1 MSITFFTPCNEYKP
15 NFLKRM
21 KINFKHT
28 RWSFSII
35 LTLATLG
42 ATLLTSCDED
52 NGLPYYDDKSLD
64 APYLFTEGYQDEIQY
79 PYQLSTPLTDW
90 LSLVRDDV
98 KVCKLSI
105 PGTHDSMTGMGFYTP
120 VVKYFSNIMAISQVS
135 TFDEQMSSG
144 IRFFD
149 FRPVVAI
156 DTLAQ
161 KPEDRQIL
169 RLAHGFT
176 EVNVSLEQSI
186 DWMQQ
191 FLKSHPSE
199 FFIVKIQADNGME
212 SQQNWTVLLN
222 KVLSMPKYQ
231 GLFVE
236 NWRPD
241 ITVGEMR
248 GKILWLSRYDLR
260 PVNPA
265 FHYPVAYCDW
275 PDEDPDVD
283 EEVHPEQQRNCAIY
297 NMEDPSI
304 RATLY
309 KQDYYKTTSE
319 KRMATK
325 IATVLAMMKSAREAT
340 ASDEN
345 IWIVNHCSAYTE
357 VSARGYITNASN
369 LHPKVIE
376 ELLANEGTVGIMPM
390 DMSCHDYVRCIING
404 GTPYTSDYLYGFYPR
419 SQSLT
424 NLLVMSNKK
433 FFK

>member
-1 MSITFFTPCNEYKP
+1 
-15 NFLKRM
+15 M
-21 KINFKHT
+21 KINIKQKT
-28 RWSFSII
+28 WSYSVA
-35 LTLATLG
+35 LVALAALST
-42 ATLLTSCDED
+42 ALLSSCSED
-52 NGLPYYDDKSLD
+52 NGEPYYDEKSLD
-64 APYLFTEGYQDEIQY
+64 VPYLFTEGYQDEIQH
-79 PYQLSTPLTDW
+79 PYQLSAPIADW

-135 TFDEQMSSG
+135 TFDEQMSNG

-161 KPEDRQIL
+161 LPQDRQIL

-176 EVNVSLEQSI
+176 EVNVSFEESI

-191 FLKSHPSE
+191 FLKAHPSE

-212 SQQNWTVLLN
+212 SQQNWTILLN
-222 KVLSMPKYQ
+222 KVLSLPKYQ

-283 EEVHPEQQRNCAIY
+283 EEVHPDQQRNCAIY
-297 NMEDPSI
+297 NMEDQSI
-304 RATLY
+304 KATLY

-325 IATVLAMMKSAREAT
+325 ISTVLAMMKSAREAT

-424 NLLVMSNKK
+424 NLLIMSNKK
-433 FFK
+433 LFK

>member
-1 MSITFFTPCNEYKP
+1 
-15 NFLKRM
+15 M
-21 KINFKHT
+21 KIKIKQT
-28 RWSFSII
+28 KWSQSVF
-35 LTLATLG
+35 LTLALFG
-42 ATLLTSCDED
+42 ASVLSSCDED
-52 NGLPYYDDKSLD
+52 KGEPYYDDKSLD
-64 APYLFTEGYQDEIQY
+64 VPYLFSEGYQDQIQY
-79 PYQLSTPLTDW
+79 PYELATPLTDW

-105 PGTHDSMTGMGFYTP
+105 PGTHDTMTGMGFYAP
-120 VVKYFSNIMAISQVS
+120 IIKYVSNITAISQVS
-135 TFDEQMSSG
+135 TFGEQMASG

-149 FRPVVAI
+149 IRPVVAI
-156 DTLAQ
+156 DTLAE
-161 KPEDRQIL
+161 KPEDKQIL

-176 EVNVSLEQSI
+176 EINVTFEQSI
-186 DWMQQ
+186 DWMKEY
-191 FLKSHPSE
+191 LNAHPTE

-222 KVLSMPKYQ
+222 KVLSMPKYE
-231 GLFVE
+231 GLFIK

-248 GKILWLSRYDLR
+248 GKILWFSRYDLR

-283 EEVHPEQQRNCAIY
+283 EEVHPDQQRNCAIY
-297 NMEDPSI
+297 NMEDQSI
-304 RATLY
+304 KATLY
-309 KQDYYKTTSE
+309 KQDYYKTTTE

-325 IATVLAMMKSAREAT
+325 ISTVLAMMKSAREAT
-340 ASDEN
+340 ASDED

-357 VSARGYITNASN
+357 VSPRGYITNASN

-376 ELLANEGTVGIMPM
+376 DIRSNEGTLGIMPM
-390 DMSCHDYVRCIING
+390 DMACHDYVHCIING

-424 NLLVMSNKK
+424 NLLVQTNKK

>member
-1 MSITFFTPCNEYKP
+1 
-15 NFLKRM
+15 M
-21 KINFKHT
+21 KIDFKQT
-28 RWSFSII
+28 KWSYSFIMA
-35 LTLATLG
+35 LAMLG
-42 ATLLTSCDED
+42 ATLFSSCDED
-52 NGLPYYDDKSLD
+52 KGARYYDENSLD
-64 APYLFTEGYQDEIQY
+64 VPFLFSEGYEDDIQY
-79 PYQLSTPLTDW
+79 PYDLATPLSDW

-120 VVKYFSNIMAISQVS
+120 IVKYFSNIMAISQVS
-135 TFDEQMSSG
+135 TFDEQMNCG

-149 FRPVVAI
+149 FRPVVAV
-156 DTLAQ
+156 DTLA
-161 KPEDRQIL
+161 KTSEDRQIM

-176 EVNVSLEQSI
+176 EVNVSLEESI

-191 FLKSHPSE
+191 FLKAHPTE

-212 SQQNWTVLLN
+212 SQQNWTILLN
-222 KVLSMPKYQ
+222 KVLSKSKYD
-231 GLFVE
+231 GLFVKS
-236 NWRPD
+236 WHPD

-248 GKILWLSRYDLR
+248 GKILWFSRYDLR
-260 PVNPA
+260 PFNA
-265 FHYPVAYCDW
+265 EFHYPVAYCDW

-283 EEVHPEQQRNCAIY
+283 ETLHPDKQRSCAIY

-304 RATLY
+304 NATLY
-309 KQDYYKTTSE
+309 KQDYYKTTTP
-319 KRMATK
+319 KRMENK
-325 IATVLAMMKSAREAT
+325 ITTVLAMMKSAREAT

-376 ELLANEGTVGIMPM
+376 DLLANEGTLGIMPI
-390 DMSCHDYVRCIING
+390 DMACHDYVRCIING

-419 SQSLT
+419 SLSLT
-424 NLLVMSNKK
+424 NLLVKSNKK